1 MIAIVGAGIGGL
13 AAAIALRATGVEVR
27 VFEQAPAFKRVGTA
41 IAITPNAVKVLDGL
55 GLGKVVRESGHVPA
69 YRISRTWDTGEE
81 TSRVE
86 LGFQARERY
95 GASTHFLH
103 RADLLAAMREAVPSG
118 TIDFGKKLINMR
130 DDGGAVELTFEDGSN
145 FVADGVVGADGIHSV
160 VCEEVFGPA
169 KPAYTGMTAYRSIIP
184 TETMGDG
191 DYRNFVK
198 WWGPTPQI
206 QIVTVLLGQGQEL
219 YVFATMP
226 RTEDAPESWSS
237 GGEIEELKSFFSNFH
252 ADARNIVGAC
262 DTTLRTALYERQPLD
277 QWSSG
282 NVTLL
287 GDACHAMTPF
297 MAQGAA
303 MGLEDAAILSRCVAA
318 SDDWPTA
325 MTRYERTRI
334 DRASKIQ
341 LGSHHNEWLREAGNP
356 DWVYGFD
363 AWRAELI

>member
-41 IAITPNAVKVLDGL
+41 IAMTPNAVKVLDRL
-55 GLGKVVRESGHVPA
+55 GLGNAVRESGHVPA

-81 TSRVE
+81 TSRVK
-86 LGFQARERY
+86 LGSEARERY
-95 GASTHFLH
+95 GASSHLLH
-103 RADLLAAMREAVPSG
+103 RADLLAALRGALLSG
-118 TIDFGKKLINMR
+118 TIEFGKKLISLR
-130 DDGGAVELTFEDGSN
+130 DDDEAVELTFEDGSK
-145 FVADGVVGADGIHSV
+145 FLADGVVGADGIHSV
-160 VCEEVFGPA
+160 VREEIFGPA
-169 KPAYTGMTAYRSIIP
+169 KPTYTGMTAYRSIIP
-184 TETMGDG
+184 IEKMGDG
-191 DYRNFVK
+191 DYASFVK

-206 QIVTVLLGQGQEL
+206 QIVTVLLGRGQEL

-226 RTEDAPESWSS
+226 GTEAAPESWSS
-237 GGEIEELKSFFSNFH
+237 GGEVEELKSFFSNFH
-252 ADARNIVGAC
+252 ADARKIVEAC
-262 DTTLRTALYERQPLD
+262 DITLRTALYERQPLD

-325 MTRYERTRI
+325 IARYERTRI

-341 LGSHHNEWLREAGNP
+341 LGSHQNEWLREAGNP

-363 AWRAELI
+363 AWRAELV

>member
-1 MIAIVGAGIGGL
+1 MIAIIGAGIGGL
-13 AAAIALRATGVEVR
+13 AAAIALRATGVDVR

-41 IAITPNAVKVLDGL
+41 IAMTPNAVKVLDGL
-55 GLGKVVRESGHVPA
+55 GLGEAVREFGHVPA

-86 LGFQARERY
+86 LGSQARERY
-95 GASTHFLH
+95 GASSHLLH
-103 RADLLAAMREAVPSG
+103 RADLLAALRDAVPSG
-118 TIDFGKKLINMR
+118 IIDFGKKLTGLR
-130 DDGGAVELTFEDGSN
+130 DDGKSVELTFENGSN

-160 VCEEVFGPA
+160 VREEVFGLA
-169 KPAYTGMTAYRSIIP
+169 KPTYTGMTAYRSIIP
-184 TETMGDG
+184 IEKMDDG
-191 DYRNFVK
+191 DYASFVK

-206 QIVTVLLGQGQEL
+206 QIVTVLLGRGQEL

-226 RTEDAPESWSS
+226 GTEDAPESWSS
-237 GGEIEELKSFFSNFH
+237 GGEVKDLKSFFSNFH
-252 ADARNIVGAC
+252 ADARNIVDAC
-262 DTTLRTALYERQPLD
+262 DTTLHTALYERKPLD

-303 MGLEDAAILSRCVAA
+303 MGLEDAAILSRCVAE
-318 SDDWPTA
+318 SDNWPSA
-325 MTRYERTRI
+325 IARYERTRI

-341 LGSHHNEWLREAGNP
+341 LGSHQNEWLREAGNP

-363 AWRAELI
+363 AWRAELV